1 MSGRQQKSITSRA
14 RPSVTPTL
22 RSSPSARHITEE
34 ALTQILQ
41 LVVTRIKHR
50 LKNDMEQKRNY

>member
-1 MSGRQQKSITSRA
+1 MSGHRQKSTTLRA
-14 RPSVTPTL
+14 RRKGLPTS

-50 LKNDMEQKRNY
+50 LKNDMELKRSY